1 MKFQVIIQPPARQD
15 IEAAYLYLR
24 DRAPRA
30 ADRWLA
36 GIERAISSLAQMPRR
51 CGLAR
56 ESVEFDEEIR
66 QLLYGKRA
74 NKYRVLFV
82 VRQNVVRVLH
92 VRHGARDS
100 LTREEM
106 GL

>member
-15 IEAAYLYLR
+15 IEAAYLYLHE
-24 DRAPRA
+24 RAPRT

-36 GIERAISSLAQMPRR
+36 GIERAISSLERMPRR

-56 ESVEFDEEIR
+56 ESEEFDEDIR
-66 QLLYGKRA
+66 QLLYGRRA

-82 VRQNVVRVLH
+82 VRENIVRVLH
-92 VRHGARDS
+92 VRYGARDS
-100 LTREEM
+100 LTREEV